1 VASTEVNSSLPD
13 VRSRSQATVFRRG
26 VTMLVMSLVLPGSAQ
41 LAAGS
46 RRIGRWGLRV
56 WAAMVA
62 AVVLALLLL
71 LAARNVLVTV
81 LTTGWVLWA
90 ASWLVLAAGLFW
102 AFLLVNAWWAAR
114 PRDMGTTR
122 GAVLGGIALALAA
135 VISYGTVSTA
145 SALRASGDVIST
157 VLGGGGDTKTKD
169 GRFNILLLGSDA
181 GNDREGTRTDSV
193 TVASVDARTGR
204 TVLFGLPRNLEDVP
218 FPDSSPLHALYP
230 NGYGCETH
238 ECLLN
243 AIYKLGWDN
252 KLLYPGVKDPGVQAV
267 EEAVEASTGLQL
279 NYYAMV
285 DMYGFKDL
293 IDALGGVNL
302 DIGIQV
308 PVGGDQATATS
319 YIEPGPARHLS
330 GAEALWFARQRTGST
345 DYARMQRQKCV
356 MSAML
361 HQMDPM
367 TVAAKFGQIAAA
379 TGQVLATDV
388 PSSEVGTLGDLAVK
402 ARSLEIRNV
411 IFSPPLIAPGSPNF
425 AVIRQTVAEQIA
437 ASEALDAAAK
447 SAKPSAEPTAA
458 ETSKASSKATSAAPI
473 AKVSSAAPT
482 AQVTGKK
489 SAFVNESVAPTSDD
503 LSGECAAR

>member
-1 VASTEVNSSLPD
+1 MAPTDATSPRMD
-13 VRSRSQATVFRRG
+13 ARSRSQATVFRRG
-26 VTMLVMSLVLPGSAQ
+26 ATMLVMSLVLPGSAQ

-46 RRIGRWGLRV
+46 RRIGRWGVRV
-56 WAAMVA
+56 WGALVVA
-62 AVVLALLLL
+62 AVLALLLL

-81 LTTGWVLWA
+81 LTTGWVLWLG
-90 ASWLVLAAGLFW
+90 SWLVLAAGLFW
-102 AFLLVNAWWAAR
+102 AFLLLNAWWAAR
-114 PRDMGTTR
+114 PKDMGTARATVL
-122 GAVLGGIALALAA
+122 GAVAVALAA
-135 VISYGTVSTA
+135 IISYGTVVTS

-157 VLGGGGDTKTKD
+157 VLGGGGDTKTKL

-181 GNDREGTRTDSV
+181 GTDRQGTRTDSV
-193 TVASVDARTGR
+193 TIASVDARTGR

-218 FPDSSPLHALYP
+218 FPDSSPLQALYP
-230 NGYGCETH
+230 RGYGCQSH
-238 ECLLN
+238 ECMLN

-252 KLLYPGVKDPGVQAV
+252 KSLYPGVKDPGVQAV
-267 EEAVEASTGLQL
+267 KEAVEATTGLQV

-293 IDALGGVNL
+293 IDALGGVNI

-308 PVGGDQATATS
+308 PVGGDQATAKS
-319 YIEPGPARHLS
+319 YIEPGANRHLS
-330 GAEALWFARQRTGST
+330 GAEALWFSRQRTGST

-367 TVAAKFGQIAAA
+367 TVASKFGQIAAA
-379 TGQVLATDV
+379 TGQVLVTDV
-388 PSSEVGTLGDLAVK
+388 PSNQVGTLADLAVK

-411 IFSPPLIAPGSPNF
+411 IFSPPLIAPGSPNYS
-425 AVIRQTVAEQIA
+425 VIRQTVADEIA

-447 SAKPSAEPTAA
+447 SVKPTAEPTPAA
-458 ETSKASSKATSAAPI
+458 TSKPAPP
-473 AKVSSAAPT
+473 APT
-482 AQVTGKK
+482 TQVTGKK
-489 SAFVNESVAPTSDD
+489 SAFVNESVAPTSND

>member
-1 VASTEVNSSLPD
+1 MAPTEATPPRTGVL
-13 VRSRSQATVFRRG
+13 SRSQATVFRRG
-26 VTMLVMSLVLPGSAQ
+26 ATMLAMSLVLPGSAQ

-46 RRIGRWGLRV
+46 RRIGRWGVRV
-56 WAAMVA
+56 WGLAVA
-62 AVVLALLLL
+62 ALLLAVLLL
-71 LAARNVLVTV
+71 LAARNVLLTV
-81 LTTGWVLWA
+81 LTTGWVLWV

-102 AFLLVNAWWAAR
+102 AFILVNAWWAAR

-122 GAVLGGIALALAA
+122 AVLLGGVALVLAVVIA
-135 VISYGTVSTA
+135 YGTVLTA
-145 SALRASGDVIST
+145 SALRASGDAISS
-157 VLGGGGDTKTKD
+157 VLGGGGDTKVKD
-169 GRFNILLLGSDA
+169 GRYNILLLGSDA
-181 GNDREGTRTDSV
+181 GNDREGARTDSV

-218 FPDSSPLHALYP
+218 FPESSPLHALYP

-252 KLLYPGVKDPGVQAV
+252 KKLYPGVKDPGVQAV
-267 EEAVEASTGLQL
+267 EEAVQATTGLQL

-293 IDALGGVNL
+293 IDALGGVNI

-319 YIEPGPARHLS
+319 YIEPGPSRHLT
-330 GAEALWFARQRTGST
+330 GAEALWFSRQRTGST

-367 TVAAKFGQIAAA
+367 TVATKFGQIATA
-379 TGQVLATDV
+379 TGQVLVTDV
-388 PSSEVGTLGDLAVK
+388 PSDQVGTLAELALK
-402 ARSLEIRNV
+402 ARSLDIRNV

-425 AVIRQTVAEQIA
+425 AVIRQTVADQIA

-447 SAKPSAEPTAA
+447 SVKPAPAATTSAPTKASAPSSTAA
-458 ETSKASSKATSAAPI
+458 SATAA
-473 AKVSSAAPT
+473 
-482 AQVTGKK
+482 VTGKK
-489 SAFVNESVAPTSDD
+489 SAFVNESVAPTSDS
-503 LSGECAAR
+503 LTGECAAR

>member
-1 VASTEVNSSLPD
+1 MAPTEATPPRTGVL
-13 VRSRSQATVFRRG
+13 SRSQATVFRRG
-26 VTMLVMSLVLPGSAQ
+26 ATMLAMSLVLPGSAQ

-46 RRIGRWGLRV
+46 RRIGRWGVRV
-56 WAAMVA
+56 WGLAVA
-62 AVVLALLLL
+62 ALLLAVLLL
-71 LAARNVLVTV
+71 LAARNVLLTV
-81 LTTGWVLWA
+81 LTTGWVLWV

-102 AFLLVNAWWAAR
+102 AFILVNAWWAAR

-122 GAVLGGIALALAA
+122 AVLLGGVALVLAVVIA
-135 VISYGTVSTA
+135 YGTVLTA
-145 SALRASGDVIST
+145 SALRASGDAISS
-157 VLGGGGDTKTKD
+157 VLGGGGDTKVKD
-169 GRFNILLLGSDA
+169 GRYNILLLGSDA
-181 GNDREGTRTDSV
+181 GNDREGARTDSV

-218 FPDSSPLHALYP
+218 FPESSPLHALYP

-252 KLLYPGVKDPGVQAV
+252 KKLYPGVKDPGVQAV
-267 EEAVEASTGLQL
+267 EEAVQATTGLQL

-293 IDALGGVNL
+293 IDALGGVNI

-319 YIEPGPARHLS
+319 YIEPGPSRHLT
-330 GAEALWFARQRTGST
+330 GAEALWFSRQRTGST

-367 TVAAKFGQIAAA
+367 TVATKFGQIATA
-379 TGQVLATDV
+379 TGQVLVTDV
-388 PSSEVGTLGDLAVK
+388 PSDQVGTLAELAVK
-402 ARSLEIRNV
+402 ARSLDIRNV

-425 AVIRQTVAEQIA
+425 AVIRQTVADQIA

-447 SAKPSAEPTAA
+447 SVKPAPAATTSAPTKASAPSSTAA
-458 ETSKASSKATSAAPI
+458 SATAA
-473 AKVSSAAPT
+473 
-482 AQVTGKK
+482 VTGKK
-489 SAFVNESVAPTSDD
+489 SAFVNESVAPTSDS
-503 LSGECAAR
+503 LTGECAAR